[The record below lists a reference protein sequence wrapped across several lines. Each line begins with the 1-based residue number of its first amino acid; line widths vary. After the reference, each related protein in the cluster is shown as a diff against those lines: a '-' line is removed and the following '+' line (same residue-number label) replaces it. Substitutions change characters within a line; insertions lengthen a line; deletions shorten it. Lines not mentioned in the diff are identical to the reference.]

1 MTTTEVNNIRDFNHL
16 THPGKL
22 LNEEVRYRKIKVRSM
37 AKQIG
42 IPYSDLREILD
53 CKKHLTQKNAKII
66 AKYLGVG
73 AALLIRL
80 QKTYDI
86 RLAKRLNAEK
96 LNAELQ
102 LRLRLR
108 LNADRQTSDMLLNV
122 NVATPPQA
130 RV

>member
-1 MTTTEVNNIRDFNHL
+1 
-16 THPGKL
+16 
-22 LNEEVRYRKIKVRSM
+22 M

-53 CKKHLTQKNAKII
+53 CKKHLTQKNARII

-80 QKTYDI
+80 QKTYDT
-86 RLAKRLNAEK
+86 RLAKRINAEK

-102 LRLRLR
+102 LRL
-108 LNADRQTSDMLLNV
+108 NADRQTSDRLLNV
-122 NVATPPQA
+122 NVATPPLV

>member
-1 MTTTEVNNIRDFNHL
+1 MYLSRIYKAEDDDCPIL
-16 THPGKL
+16 THPGWL
-22 LNEEVRYRKIKVRSM
+22 LDREVKYRKIKVRSM

-53 CKKHLTQKNAKII
+53 CKKHLTQKNARII

-80 QKTYDI
+80 QKTYDT
-86 RLAKRLNAEK
+86 RLAKRINAEK

-102 LRLRLR
+102 LRL
-108 LNADRQTSDMLLNV
+108 NADRQTSDRLLNV